1 MSPHPLLLAGATL
14 ALASVAAAQT
24 APVAPQAAQ
33 PGTAPGADD
42 APADIVVTAQKRSE
56 RLQEVPLAV
65 SVVSGATLA
74 NQGKVSL
81 EGAQYLVP
89 TLNFLKSGTTLN
101 QSLFLRGVGTATFSI
116 AGEPS
121 VSTVLD
127 GVVFS
132 RSGEAFSDLVDIE
145 RLEVLRGPQGTLFGK
160 NASAGVINIVS
171 VKPGDTPGGY
181 AEGGF
186 YGGNGNEYRARAAI
200 DVPLS
205 SAIRTRLTGFYDK
218 YDGNIFNV
226 APNVNRRVNGFE
238 HYGFRGIVEGD
249 VNERI
254 KLTFIADY
262 HKNNDDCCAEIIA
275 GAPLFTTP
283 GQANTGQVNTAALA
297 QIQTVLPTLRGV
309 DTRLI
314 DQNLVTHT
322 DEVGYGFSLQADVD
336 AGPVTF
342 TSISAYRNYANTE
355 IRDGDWLP
363 QAYVGI
369 QQLHDFGPQTGDTYS
384 QEFRLTSPDRGFF
397 TYVAGF
403 YYSEARSERVFT
415 RNDIVCAA
423 GVLPTP
429 QSMLVPN
436 LPPLTPVPALLPPLA
451 VPCGS
456 PLAGPSTFP
465 TGTADFGS
473 TFRNTALFGQGVF
486 HITPRFRVITG
497 ARFTIDQLDV
507 FHNRITALAGPGIGG
522 TFDSGV
528 NNSGLG
534 GGTPNGV
541 PFTARAKNSNIS
553 GKAGLQYDV
562 TDATTAYATYTRGY
576 KGPAYNIFYN
586 LSNTGTNLIAPED
599 SDAYEFGLKNS
610 FLGGKLTLNLAGYYA
625 KYHNFQANNPDV
637 VNGVVTTRFTNAG
650 EVSTRGGEADLLYRP
665 LRDLSISGGVAYTDA
680 HVDAFLIPQ
689 GNNTGVIPTGTPL
702 GFAPKWKGDL
712 GADYRIRTGG
722 KIDFSVGAQ
731 GSYQSSELSLFVA
744 NAVDRAA
751 GTIGAYGLVNLTAAV
766 FDVKERYKLTFT
778 VRNVA
783 DQHFAAAIANGGVL
797 GSYRYQIPRDADRY
811 YGVVGRVNF

>member
-1 MSPHPLLLAGATL
+1 MSLRPLLLAGTL
-14 ALASVAAAQT
+14 LCAASVAAAQT
-24 APVAPQAAQ
+24 APVAPQGA

-42 APADIVVTAQKRSE
+42 APADIVVTAQKRTE

-65 SVVSGATLA
+65 TVVSGDTLA
-74 NQGKVSL
+74 AQGKVNL
-81 EGAQYLVP
+81 EGAEYLIP
-89 TLNFLKSGTTLN
+89 TLTFLKSGTTLN

-171 VKPGDTPGGY
+171 VKPGDRLGGY

-186 YGGNGNEYRARAAI
+186 FTGNGDEYRARAAL
-200 DVPLS
+200 DLPLS
-205 SAIRTRLTGFYDK
+205 NSIRSRLTGFYDH
-218 YDGNIFNV
+218 YDGNIFNE
-226 APNVNRRVNGFE
+226 AVNRRVNGFK
-238 HYGFRGIVEGD
+238 HYGVRGIVEGD

-262 HKNNDDCCAEIIA
+262 HKNSDDCCAEIIA
-275 GAPLFTTP
+275 APPLATT
-283 GQANTGQVNTAALA
+283 QAQATAAGVQLGQVLPAPTAL
-297 QIQTVLPTLRGV
+297 INSVLPPLQGAA
-309 DTRLI
+309 TRTI

-322 DEVGYGFSLQADVD
+322 DETGYGFSLQADVD

-355 IRDGDWLP
+355 TRDGDWLAQP
-363 QAYVGI
+363 YVGL
-369 QQLHDFGPQTGDTYS
+369 QQLQDFGPQTGHTWS
-384 QEFRLTSPDRGFF
+384 QELRLTSPSTGFL

-403 YYSEARSERVFT
+403 YFSDAKSERIFT
-415 RNDIVCAA
+415 RNDIVCGLAPGAVAPA
-423 GVLPTP
+423 GVLI
-429 QSMLVPN
+429 
-436 LPPLTPVPALLPPLA
+436 
-451 VPCGS
+451 PCSS

-473 TFRNTALFGQGVF
+473 NFRNIALFGQSVL
-486 HITPRFRVITG
+486 HLSPRFRLIGG
-497 ARFTIDQLDV
+497 ARFTVDQLDV
-507 FHNRITALAGPGIGG
+507 FHRRVTPLAGPGIGG
-522 TFDSGV
+522 NFDEGV
-528 NNSGLG
+528 DNNGRG
-534 GGTPNGV
+534 GGVSNGI
-541 PFTARAKNSNIS
+541 PFTARANNTNIS
-553 GKAGLQYDV
+553 GKAGAQFDLS
-562 TDATTAYATYTRGY
+562 DASTTYATYTRGY
-576 KGPAYNIFYN
+576 KGPAFNIFYN
-586 LSNTGTNLIAPED
+586 LSYTGTNKIAPED
-599 SDAYEFGLKNS
+599 SDAFEVGLKNTLLS
-610 FLGGKLTLNLAGYYA
+610 GKLTLNLAAYYA

-665 LRDLSISGGVAYTDA
+665 VRDLSISGGVAYTDA
-680 HVDAFLIPQ
+680 HVDAFLVPN
-689 GNNTGVIPTGTPL
+689 GNNNGVIPTGTPL

-712 GADYRIRTGG
+712 GIDYRVRTGG
-722 KIDFSVGAQ
+722 PVDVALGAQ

-744 NAVDRAA
+744 NPIDRAA

-766 FDVKERYKLTFT
+766 LDVHDRYKLTFA
-778 VRNVA
+778 VRNVTNE
-783 DQHFAAAIANGGVL
+783 HFAAAIANGGVL
-797 GSYRYQIPRDADRY
+797 NAYRYQIPRDADRY
-811 YGVVGRVNF
+811 YGVTGRVNF

>member
-1 MSPHPLLLAGATL
+1 MSLRPLLLAGI
-14 ALASVAAAQT
+14 ALLGAPAVLAQT
-24 APVAPQAAQ
+24 APVAPQS
-33 PGTAPGADD
+33 GAPGAAPGPDD

-56 RLQEVPLAV
+56 RLQQVPLAV
-65 SVVSGATLA
+65 SVVSGDTLA
-74 NQGKVSL
+74 AQGKVSL

-171 VKPGDTPGGY
+171 VKPGDTLGGY
-181 AEGGF
+181 VEGGF
-186 YGGNGNEYRARAAI
+186 FGGNGDEYRARAAI
-200 DVPLS
+200 DLPLS
-205 SAIRTRLTGFYDK
+205 TSIRSRLTGFYDH
-218 YDGNIFNV
+218 YDGNIFNI
-226 APNVNRRVNGFE
+226 APNVDRRVNGFK
-238 HYGFRGIVEGD
+238 HYGFRGIVVGD
-249 VNERI
+249 VNEAI

-275 GAPLFTTP
+275 GPP
-283 GQANTGQVNTAALA
+283 RNQADGSVNTAALA
-297 QIQTVLPTLRGV
+297 TIQTVLPTLQGAN
-309 DTRLI
+309 TRTI

-322 DEVGYGFSLQADVD
+322 DEVGYGFSLQADID

-363 QAYVGI
+363 QPYVGV
-369 QQLHDFGPQTGDTYS
+369 QQLHDFGPQTGETFS
-384 QEFRLTSPDRGFF
+384 QEFRLTSPATGFL

-403 YYSEARSERVFT
+403 YFSDAYSERVFT
-415 RNDIVCAA
+415 RNDIVCGLAPGAVAPA
-423 GVLPTP
+423 GVLI
-429 QSMLVPN
+429 
-436 LPPLTPVPALLPPLA
+436 
-451 VPCGS
+451 PCSS

-473 TFRNTALFGQGVF
+473 DFRNIALFGQSVL
-486 HITPRFRVITG
+486 HIAPRFRLIGG
-497 ARFTIDQLDV
+497 ARFTVDQLDV
-507 FHNRITALAGPGIGG
+507 FHKRVTALAGPGIGG
-522 TFDSGV
+522 NFDAGV
-528 NNSGLG
+528 NNNGLG
-534 GGTPNGV
+534 GGVSNGI
-541 PFTARAKNSNIS
+541 PFTAHANNTNIS
-553 GKAGLQYDV
+553 GKAGAQFDLSDNS
-562 TDATTAYATYTRGY
+562 TTYATYTRGY
-576 KGPAYNIFYN
+576 KGPAFNIFYN
-586 LSNTGTNLIAPED
+586 LSYTGTNKIAPED
-599 SDAYEFGLKNS
+599 SDAFEVGLKNTL
-610 FLGGKLTLNLAGYYA
+610 LGGKLTLNLAAYYA

-665 LRDLSISGGVAYTDA
+665 VRDLSIAGGVAYTDA
-680 HVDAFLIPQ
+680 HVDHFLIPQ

-712 GADYRIRTGG
+712 GVDYRVRTGG
-722 KIDFSVGAQ
+722 PVDLQLGAQ

-744 NAVDRAA
+744 SAVDRAA

-766 FDVKERYKLTFT
+766 LDVKDRYKLTFT

-783 DQHFAAAIANGGVL
+783 NEHFAAAIANGGVL
-797 GSYRYQIPRDADRY
+797 NSYRYQIPRDADRY
-811 YGVVGRVNF
+811 YGVTGRVNF

>member
-1 MSPHPLLLAGATL
+1 MNLRPLLLAGI
-14 ALASVAAAQT
+14 ALVTGGIAAAQT
-24 APVAPQAAQ
+24 APVPPQNE
-33 PGTAPGADD
+33 GPGAAAGADE

-56 RLQEVPLAV
+56 RLQEVPVAV
-65 SVVSGATLA
+65 SVVSGDTLA

-171 VKPGDTPGGY
+171 VKPGDTLGGY
-181 AEGGF
+181 VEGGW
-186 YGGNGNEYRARAAI
+186 YGGNGDEYRVRAAI
-200 DVPLS
+200 DLPLS
-205 SAIRTRLTGFYDK
+205 KAIRARLTGFYDD

-226 APNVNRRVNGFE
+226 APNVNRRVNGFK
-238 HYGFRGIVEGD
+238 HYGFRGIVVGD
-249 VNERI
+249 VNERV

-275 GAPLFTTP
+275 GPPRFTSGATA
-283 GQANTGQVNTAALA
+283 GQINTANLAL
-297 QIQTVLPTLRGV
+297 IQTVLPTLQGA
-309 DTRLI
+309 DTRTI

-322 DEVGYGFSLQADVD
+322 DETGYGFSLQADVD
-336 AGPVTF
+336 AGSVTF
-342 TSISAYRNYANTE
+342 TSISSYRNYANTE
-355 IRDGDWLP
+355 TRDGDWLP

-369 QQLHDFGPQTGDTYS
+369 QQLHDFGPQTGYTWT
-384 QEFRLTSPDRGFF
+384 QEFRLTSPTKGFL

-403 YYSEARSERVFT
+403 FFSDAKSERVFT
-415 RNDIVCAA
+415 RNDQVCGLAPGAVAPA
-423 GVLPTP
+423 GVLI
-429 QSMLVPN
+429 
-436 LPPLTPVPALLPPLA
+436 
-451 VPCGS
+451 PCSS

-473 TFRNTALFGQGVF
+473 NFRNIALFGQATL
-486 HITPRFRVITG
+486 HITPRFRLIGG
-497 ARFTIDQLDV
+497 ARFTVDQLDV
-507 FHNRITALAGPGIGG
+507 FHSRVTPLAGPGIGG
-522 TFDSGV
+522 NFDSGV
-528 NNSGLG
+528 NNNGLG
-534 GGTPNGV
+534 GGVSNGI
-541 PFTARAKNSNIS
+541 PFTARANNTNIS
-553 GKAGLQYDV
+553 GKAGVQYDFSH
-562 TDATTAYATYTRGY
+562 DSTAYATYSRGY
-576 KGPAYNIFYN
+576 KGPAFNIFYN
-586 LSNTGTNLIAPED
+586 LSYTGTNRIAPED
-599 SDAYEFGLKNS
+599 SDAYEVGLKNT
-610 FLGGKLTLNLAGYYA
+610 FFGGKLTLNLAGYYA
-625 KYHNFQANNPDV
+625 EYHNFQANNPDV

-665 LRDLSISGGVAYTDA
+665 IRDLSISGGVAYTDA

-689 GNNTGVIPTGTPL
+689 GNNNGVIPSGTPL

-712 GADYRIRTGG
+712 GIDYRIRTRLPV
-722 KIDFSVGAQ
+722 DFQLGAQ

-751 GTIGAYGLVNLTAAV
+751 GTIPAYGLVNLTASV
-766 FDVKERYKLTFT
+766 LDQKDRYKLTFT
-778 VRNVA
+778 VRNVG
-783 DQHFAAAIANGGVL
+783 DEHIIAAIANGGVL

-811 YGVVGRVNF
+811 YGVIGRVNF

>member
-1 MSPHPLLLAGATL
+1 MSPRPLLLAGA
-14 ALASVAAAQT
+14 ALVFATVAAAQT
-24 APVAPQAAQ
+24 APVAPQGTA

-56 RLQEVPLAV
+56 RLQDVPLAV

-74 NQGKVSL
+74 AQGKVSL

-171 VKPGDTPGGY
+171 VKPGDTLGGY
-181 AEGGF
+181 VEGGF
-186 YGGNGNEYRARAAI
+186 YGGRGNEYRARAAV
-200 DVPLS
+200 DLPL
-205 SAIRTRLTGFYDK
+205 ATGLAARLTGFYDK
-218 YDGNIFNV
+218 YDGNIDNV
-226 APNVNRRVNGFE
+226 ALNRRVNGYK
-238 HYGFRGIVEGD
+238 HYGFRGIVVGD
-249 VNERI
+249 VSERV
-254 KLTFIADY
+254 KLTLIGDY
-262 HKNNDDCCAEIIA
+262 HKNDDDCCAEVIA
-275 GAPLFTTP
+275 GAPLFTAA
-283 GQANTGQVNTAALA
+283 GQANTGQVNTANLA

-309 DTRLI
+309 DTRAI
-314 DQNLVTHT
+314 SQNLVTHT
-322 DEVGYGFSLQADVD
+322 DEVGWGVSLQADVD

-355 IRDGDWLP
+355 IRDGDFLP
-363 QAYVGI
+363 QAYVGFN
-369 QQLHDFGPQTGDTYS
+369 QFHDFGPQTGDTYS
-384 QEFRLTSPDRGFF
+384 QEFRLTSPSRGFF

-403 YYSEARSERVFT
+403 YYSEATSERVFT
-415 RNDIVCAA
+415 RNDQVCGLAPGAVAPA
-423 GVLPTP
+423 GTF
-429 QSMLVPN
+429 
-436 LPPLTPVPALLPPLA
+436 
-451 VPCGS
+451 VPCSS
-456 PLAGPSTFP
+456 PLAAASTFP

-473 TFRNTALFGQGVF
+473 VFRNTALFGQGTF
-486 HITPRFRVITG
+486 HLTPRFRLIG
-497 ARFTIDQLDV
+497 GIRFTIDQLDV
-507 FHNRITALAGPGIGG
+507 FHSRVSSSATAQPGIN
-522 TFDSGV
+522 TNFDAGV
-528 NNSGLG
+528 NASATPAAIN
-534 GGTPNGV
+534 GTLAASNGI
-541 PFTARAKNSNIS
+541 PFRARAKNSNVS
-553 GKAGLQYDV
+553 GKAGAQFDV
-562 TDATTAYATYTRGY
+562 SDTSVAYATYSRGY

-586 LSNTGTNLIAPED
+586 LTASGTNSIAPED
-599 SDAYEFGLKNS
+599 SDAFEVGLKNT
-610 FLGGKLTLNLAGYYA
+610 LLDGKLTLNLAGYYA

-637 VNGVVTTRFTNAG
+637 VAGVVVTRFTNAG

-665 LRDLSISGGVAYTDA
+665 VRDLSISGGVAYTDA

-689 GNNTGVIPTGTPL
+689 GNNTGVVPTGTPL

-722 KIDFSVGAQ
+722 SIDFAVGAQ

-811 YGVVGRVNF
+811 FGVVGKVNF

>member
-1 MSPHPLLLAGATL
+1 MPLRSIMLAGVALTL
-14 ALASVAAAQT
+14 ASAAAAQT
-24 APVAPQAAQ
+24 APVAPQGGA
-33 PGTAPGADD
+33 GTAPGVDD

-56 RLQEVPLAV
+56 RLQDVPLAV
-65 SVVSGATLA
+65 TVVSGDTLA
-74 NQGKVSL
+74 AQGKVSL

-171 VKPGDTPGGY
+171 VKPGDTLGGY
-181 AEGGF
+181 VEGGF
-186 YGGNGNEYRARAAI
+186 FGGNGDEYRVRGAI
-200 DVPLS
+200 DLPLS
-205 SAIRTRLTGFYDK
+205 KSIRTRLTGFYDH
-218 YDGNIFNV
+218 YDGNIFND
-226 APNVNRRVNGFE
+226 APNVNRRVNGFK

-275 GAPLFTTP
+275 GAPLSQTT
-283 GQANTGQVNTAALA
+283 GAVNTAALA
-297 QIQTVLPTLRGV
+297 QIQSVLPTLQGAN
-309 DTRLI
+309 TRTI

-369 QQLHDFGPQTGDTYS
+369 QQLHDFGPQTGETYS
-384 QEFRLTSPDRGFF
+384 QEFRLTSPATGFF

-403 YYSEARSERVFT
+403 YFSDAKSERIFT
-415 RNDIVCAA
+415 RNDQVCGLAPGAVAPA
-423 GVLPTP
+423 GVLI
-429 QSMLVPN
+429 
-436 LPPLTPVPALLPPLA
+436 
-451 VPCGS
+451 PCSS

-473 TFRNTALFGQGVF
+473 DFRNIALFGQGVF
-486 HITPRFRVITG
+486 HLTPRLRLIGGV
-497 ARFTIDQLDV
+497 RFTVDQLDV
-507 FHNRITALAGPGIGG
+507 FHSRVTALAGPGIGG
-522 TFDSGV
+522 NFDSGV
-528 NNSGLG
+528 NNNGLG
-534 GGTPNGV
+534 GGVSNGI
-541 PFTARAKNSNIS
+541 PFTARANNTNVS
-553 GKAGLQYDV
+553 GKAGAQFDV
-562 TDATTAYATYTRGY
+562 SDTSVAYATYSRGY

-586 LSNTGTNLIAPED
+586 LSYTGTNKIAPED
-599 SDAYEFGLKNS
+599 SDAFEIGLKNTL
-610 FLGGKLTLNLAGYYA
+610 LGGKLTLNLAAYYA

-665 LRDLSISGGVAYTDA
+665 VRDLSISGGVAYTDA

-712 GADYRIRTGG
+712 GVDYRVRTGG
-722 KIDFSVGAQ
+722 PVDVQLGAQ

-744 NAVDRAA
+744 SAVDRAA
-751 GTIGAYGLVNLTAAV
+751 GTIGAYGLVNLSAAV
-766 FDVKERYKLTFT
+766 LDVKDRYKLTFT

-783 DQHFAAAIANGGVL
+783 NEHFAAAIANGGVL
-797 GSYRYQIPRDADRY
+797 NSYRYQIPRDADRY
-811 YGVVGRVNF
+811 YGVTGRVNF